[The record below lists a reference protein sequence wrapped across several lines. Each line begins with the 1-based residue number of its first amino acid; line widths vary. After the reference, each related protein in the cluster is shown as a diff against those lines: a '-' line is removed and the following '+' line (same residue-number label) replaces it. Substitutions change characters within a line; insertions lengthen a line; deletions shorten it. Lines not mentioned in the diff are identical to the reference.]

1 MALQLS
7 CATDIAQMNP
17 SGCARKI
24 WGTRLKRNFSRR
36 LSQGR
41 LRFAK
46 KPISIID
53 LVVVVASIVVL
64 SVGSKGQVSNLT
76 CTEYQYTIELYLGG
90 THVAIPVVAI

>member
-1 MALQLS
+1 MPVRFGGRGLNEISL
-7 CATDIAQMNP
+7 DV
-17 SGCARKI
+17 
-24 WGTRLKRNFSRR
+24 
-36 LSQGR
+36 SQGR